1 MIMTPSKQ
9 SIIFVSKIAIK
20 TIAIAI
26 VIATVIATNKIETEK
41 SINIRSR

>member
-26 VIATVIATNKIETEK
+26 ATVIATNKIETEK